1 MGILATLNRTFLSFP
16 YSLPMA
22 ASFSVLCFLSLYGR
36 RTLITHQQYEK
47 AKQGKDPPPHV
58 PRHLDSKHLF
68 SAFPG
73 ITLSVGHGFTAHHS
87 RCFQAPS
94 SSKARSTGPTKEQQ
108 VSGLKTPA
116 LVLPCTQWGPLPMT
130 GSVLI
135 TFMLTPHLNSPLSLM
150 QWRLI
155 NILIRGEMESE
166 VSQINAKMRSL
177 QGKYV
182 LSQDNRSLMQ
192 KSDK

>member
-1 MGILATLNRTFLSFP
+1 
-16 YSLPMA
+16 
-22 ASFSVLCFLSLYGR
+22 
-36 RTLITHQQYEK
+36 
-47 AKQGKDPPPHV
+47 
-58 PRHLDSKHLF
+58 
-68 SAFPG
+68 
-73 ITLSVGHGFTAHHS
+73 
-87 RCFQAPS
+87 
-94 SSKARSTGPTKEQQ
+94 
-108 VSGLKTPA
+108 
-116 LVLPCTQWGPLPMT
+116 MT